1 MALKGKMQAYA
12 EARAQGLEPLGAA
25 AQAGYS
31 GAGVR
36 VTATRLEQRDDM
48 KAEIKRLRKG
58 GAPASKGGDEHMPE
72 KWAMKDRYQSP
83 LALLE
88 DVWNNPDAP
97 KSLRYQAAKDALP
110 YCHARKEG
118 GKKEEAADKS
128 KKAAKGK
135 FGTAR
140 RPSHLSVVK

>member
-48 KAEIKRLRKG
+48 KSEIKRLRKG
-58 GAPASKGGDEHMPE
+58 GKPSSKDGDEPVE
-72 KWAMKDRYQSP
+72 KWGMKDRYSSP

-128 KKAAKGK
+128 KKASKGK

-140 RPSHLSVVK
+140 RPSHLQVVK